1 MEKIGVRDLI
11 KAGAH
16 FGHRTSRWNPKMEP
30 YILKKRNLIHL
41 IDLRETLRGFYTAAE
56 LARAVAQNGEY
67 VLFAGTKRQA
77 RELVRREAKR
87 CGMPYVAD
95 RWPGGLL
102 TNYVTIRSRLER
114 LLELERL
121 EETGELQ
128 NFSKKMISS
137 LQREKRKIQRN
148 LGGVRN
154 MDSLPGLVVIIDPL
168 REYIAADEALKLE
181 IPSVALMD
189 TDGDPDKIDVPVP
202 SNDDSMESIGLFLR
216 TVADAVLEGKK
227 AAKRGPS
234 SEAKEAAAEA
244 EEAEEAEETEETE
257 ETDEAEAAE
266 ETEETEA
273 EVSAEAEEEEAEAET
288 ETVSEQEEQEEEAEE
303 AAAAEEE
310 GEEEQ
315 ETVGAEA
322 NAEAEEEEETE

>member
-41 IDLRETLRGFYTAAE
+41 IDLRETLRGVYTAAE
-56 LARAVAQNGEY
+56 LAKAVAQNGEY

-121 EETGELQ
+121 EETGEIQ

-154 MDSLPGLVVIIDPL
+154 MDSLPGLVVIIDPV
-168 REYIAADEALKLE
+168 REYIAADEALKLD

-216 TVADAVLEGKK
+216 TVADAVLEGKS
-227 AAKRGPS
+227 AAKGAPT
-234 SEAKEAAAEA
+234 A
-244 EEAEEAEETEETE
+244 EEAEAGAEGEEAEESEGTQVAVGQEQEKQEEQEST
-257 ETDEAEAAE
+257 
-266 ETEETEA
+266 
-273 EVSAEAEEEEAEAET
+273 EEAEATGE
-288 ETVSEQEEQEEEAEE
+288 SEEAESE
-303 AAAAEEE
+303 AADEEVE
-310 GEEEQ
+310 GEQ
-315 ETVGAEA
+315 
-322 NAEAEEEEETE
+322 EAEEEEETASAEDEDQEAVAAEANTEGEEEEKTE

>member
-56 LARAVAQNGEY
+56 LAKAVARNGEY

-121 EETGELQ
+121 EETGEIQ

-168 REYIAADEALKLE
+168 REYIAADEAVKLD

-216 TVADAVLEGKK
+216 TIADAVLEGKS
-227 AAKRGPS
+227 AAKGAPS
-234 SEAKEAAAEA
+234 AEEEEKEEAAAAVEEEGDEPEAAESVAATATGEEDEDSPAEA
-244 EEAEEAEETEETE
+244 EEATAEQEQ
-257 ETDEAEAAE
+257 TDEP
-266 ETEETEA
+266 
-273 EVSAEAEEEEAEAET
+273 
-288 ETVSEQEEQEEEAEE
+288 QDEAEE
-303 AAAAEEE
+303 APSVEEESDAEEE
-310 GEEEQ
+310 KETVAAEAKTEGDEGEEKE
-315 ETVGAEA
+315 
-322 NAEAEEEEETE
+322 

>member
-56 LARAVAQNGEY
+56 LAKAVARNGEY

-121 EETGELQ
+121 EETGEIQ

-168 REYIAADEALKLE
+168 REYIAADEAVKLD

-202 SNDDSMESIGLFLR
+202 SNDDSMESIGLCLR
-216 TVADAVLEGKK
+216 TIADAVLEGKS
-227 AAKRGPS
+227 AAKGAPS
-234 SEAKEAAAEA
+234 AEEEEKEEAAAAVEEEGDEPEAAESVAATATGEEDEDSPAEA
-244 EEAEEAEETEETE
+244 EEATAEQEQ
-257 ETDEAEAAE
+257 TDEP
-266 ETEETEA
+266 
-273 EVSAEAEEEEAEAET
+273 
-288 ETVSEQEEQEEEAEE
+288 QDEAEE
-303 AAAAEEE
+303 APSVEEE
-310 GEEEQ
+310 SDAEEEQ
-315 ETVGAEA
+315 ETVAAEA
-322 NAEAEEEEETE
+322 KTEGDEGEEKE